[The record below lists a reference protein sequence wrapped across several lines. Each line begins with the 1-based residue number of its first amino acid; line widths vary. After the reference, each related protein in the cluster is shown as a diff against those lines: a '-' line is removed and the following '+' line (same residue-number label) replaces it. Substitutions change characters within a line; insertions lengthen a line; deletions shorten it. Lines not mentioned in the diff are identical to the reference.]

1 VRQWNFRNGDK
12 SPPLDLGP
20 IGQRGCFLSLNP
32 DSAVKNERG
41 ANLEQRRHWT
51 VSFKVFFGAGSQ
63 LHLLTVVTQRTDS
76 CRLSEAERIVFA
88 AEGLFL
94 AHDFPFNC
102 GIRVEDLIFSNGNP
116 LAQGKNLDLY
126 ARSHCLGRSGRARG
140 AMASASR
147 CSHYV
152 SGAGFGSPCLRCCEK
167 EASLSAACARSFTRE
182 SFSKS
187 ANGFAVSMR
196 PSW

>member
-1 VRQWNFRNGDK
+1 VSEGQTWNSEDTRLLVSK
-12 SPPLDLGP
+12 S
-20 IGQRGCFLSLNP
+20 FLVPARSSICLPSLR
-32 DSAVKNERG
+32 SA
-41 ANLEQRRHWT
+41 
-51 VSFKVFFGAGSQ
+51 
-63 LHLLTVVTQRTDS
+63 LTAAAF
-76 CRLSEAERIVFA
+76 SEAECIVFA

-126 ARSHCLGRSGRARG
+126 ARSHCLGRSGRAHC